1 MRKSIRLFAAVNG
14 ETGTW
19 RTLSKAEWDY
29 ILKTRDNAS
38 SLRAWKGLDGGTHNG
53 LVILPDGTDASVMS
67 GITATADLAPHCAAL
82 VRGYRVQPRWTKK
95 VVSG

>member
-1 MRKSIRLFAAVNG
+1 MRKSIRLFATVNG

-38 SLRAWKGLDGGTHNG
+38 SLRAWKGLDG
-53 LVILPDGTDASVMS
+53 AAQS
-67 GITATADLAPHCAAL
+67 GDTEYNQGGQKGC
-82 VRGYRVQPRWTKK
+82 VRLTWFENA
-95 VVSG
+95 